1 MKFYIGSK
9 RFPIKQYPYEMVQVC
24 TEVYDID
31 MKTVSFT
38 DFRNNAS
45 SFLDLV
51 EKGEEVEIQRHG
63 KVIARLVPP
72 ISRKTPA
79 WKKPGLKLIT
89 KAPSLS
95 KAVLDD
101 RR

>member
-1 MKFYIGSK
+1 MCMK
-9 RFPIKQYPYEMVQVC
+9 V
-24 TEVYDID
+24 
-31 MKTVSFT
+31 VSFT
-38 DFRNNAS
+38 EFRNNAS
-45 SFLDLV
+45 SYLDLV

-72 ISRKTPA
+72 VPRKVPA
-79 WKKPGLKLIT
+79 WRKPGLKLVT

-95 KAVLDD
+95 KAVLED

>member
-1 MKFYIGSK
+1 MYNTQM
-9 RFPIKQYPYEMVQVC
+9 R
-24 TEVYDID
+24 
-31 MKTVSFT
+31 TVSFT

-51 EKGEEVEIQRHG
+51 EKGEEVEIRRHG
-63 KVIARLVPP
+63 KAIARLVPP
-72 ISRKTPA
+72 VSRKTPA
-79 WKKPGLKLIT
+79 WKKPGLKLVT

-95 KAVLDD
+95 KAILED

>member
-1 MKFYIGSK
+1 
-9 RFPIKQYPYEMVQVC
+9 
-24 TEVYDID
+24 

-38 DFRNNAS
+38 AFRKNAS

-51 EKGEEVEIQRHG
+51 EKGEEVEIERHG
-63 KVIARLVPP
+63 KVVARLVPP
-72 ISRKTPA
+72 SGEGREPA
-79 WKKPGLKLIT
+79 WKKPGLKLVT

-95 KAVLDD
+95 KAILED

>member
-1 MKFYIGSK
+1 M
-9 RFPIKQYPYEMVQVC
+9 
-24 TEVYDID
+24 T

-51 EKGEEVEIQRHG
+51 EKGEEVHIQRHG
-63 KVIARLVPP
+63 KVVARLVPP
-72 ISRKTPA
+72 GALREPA
-79 WKKPGLKLIT
+79 WRKPGLKLVT
-89 KAPSLS
+89 KSPSLS
-95 KAVLDD
+95 KAVLED